1 MSQQDLI
8 NSIVRD
14 VLAELNGNGPKTASA
29 SASSSVQASAVS
41 YRNGG
46 SLDYRRDYP
55 LAQKRPELVKT
66 ASGKSLSDITLD
78 AVISGAVKAEE
89 VRITPET
96 LEHQAQIGDSL
107 GRPQF
112 AGNLRR
118 AAEMTRVGDARLLE
132 MYNALRPNR
141 STKAEL
147 LAIADEL
154 EGTFSARICAGFV
167 REAAEVYERRGVL
180 RKD

>member
-1 MSQQDLI
+1 MSQQDMI
-8 NSIVRD
+8 NAIVRE
-14 VLAELNGNGPKTASA
+14 VLAELNGGQKSAPVSTAPSSA
-29 SASSSVQASAVS
+29 
-41 YRNGG
+41 GG
-46 SLDYRRDYP
+46 KLDYKADYP
-55 LAQKRPELVKT
+55 LQQKRKELLKT
-66 ASGKSLSDITLD
+66 ATGKSIDELTLE
-78 AVISGAVKAEE
+78 AVMNGSVTADEF
-89 VRITPET
+89 RITPQT
-96 LEHQAQIGDSL
+96 LEYQAQIGDSI

-112 AGNLRR
+112 ASNLRR

-154 EGTFSARICAGFV
+154 DTQHDAKICAAFV
-167 REAAEVYERRGVL
+167 REAADVYERRGVL